1 MSFSVE
7 VWGDYACFTRPEMK
21 VERVSYDVMTPSAAR
36 GILDAIYWNPGIKWC
51 IDQIHVCAPICFV
64 NIRRNEVSSVI
75 SEKKVKSFMQKG
87 TVDLYLAT
95 SDCVQQRS
103 SLVLKDVHYVIEAH
117 FELTRHMKCGENSG
131 KFSHIINRRLSSG
144 QYFHQPYL
152 GMREFAASFAP
163 CTKIPACPNELK
175 GERDLGWMLWD
186 MDYSNTENID
196 PIFFRVVMKDGIIR
210 VPTIKKEMDSRCDI
224 GSIK

>member
-36 GILDAIYWNPGIKWC
+36 GILDAIYWHPGIKWC
-51 IDQIHVCAPICFV
+51 IDQIRVCAPISFV

-75 SEKKVKSFMQKG
+75 SGKKVESFMRKG
-87 TVDLYLAT
+87 KGELYLAT
-95 SDCVQQRS
+95 SNCVQQRS

-117 FELTRHMKCGENSG
+117 FELTRHVGVGENSG
-131 KFSHIINRRLSSG
+131 KFTDIIKRRLSSG

-152 GMREFAASFAP
+152 GMREFAASFVSCA
-163 CTKIPACPNELK
+163 KIPDCPGELL
-175 GERDLGWMLWD
+175 GERDLGWMLLE
-186 MDYSNTENID
+186 MDYSNAANIE
-196 PIFFRVVMKDGIIR
+196 PIFLERL
-210 VPTIKKEMDSRCDI
+210 
-224 GSIK
+224 